1 MIRPSAAVYTIHRCA
16 PCAHVATHQA
26 FTPTSSFA
34 VVWTSLTAKARR
46 LADASRRAMRSR
58 ACLQET
64 QQAAVVALP
73 QVPDQCPQDI
83 ADLIHD
89 CLRSRALERPTIR
102 QAFNRIKHSA
112 AIAAATSSHAD
123 GFMMP

>member
-1 MIRPSAAVYTIHRCA
+1 MTRAREVRPACSK
-16 PCAHVATHQA
+16 AH
-26 FTPTSSFA
+26 
-34 VVWTSLTAKARR
+34 LE
-46 LADASRRAMRSR
+46 LI
-58 ACLQET
+58 
-64 QQAAVVALP
+64 ALL

-89 CLRSRALERPTIR
+89 CLRSRAVERPTIK

-112 AIAAATSSHAD
+112 AVAAATSSYAD